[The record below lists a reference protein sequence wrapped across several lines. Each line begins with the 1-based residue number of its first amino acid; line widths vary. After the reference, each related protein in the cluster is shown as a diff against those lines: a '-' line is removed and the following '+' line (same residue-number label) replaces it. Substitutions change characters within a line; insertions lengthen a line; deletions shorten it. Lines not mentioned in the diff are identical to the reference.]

1 MLIVGITGGSEEG
14 TGRYRSRS
22 AGVVT
27 VLGQG
32 TQDLGGEQRGR
43 YET

>member
-1 MLIVGITGGSEEG
+1 MSIVGITGRSEEG
-14 TGRYRSRS
+14 TGRYRSCS
-22 AGVVT
+22 AGVIT

-32 TQDLGGEQRGR
+32 TRDLGGEQRGR